1 MTTEYKG
8 QIIHAQEYPLS
19 RIFGADFEYFI
30 PSYQRPYAWTT
41 EETETLFDNL
51 YEGFKTKE
59 KMYFLGS
66 IVLIKKEGDTH
77 AEVVDGQQRLTTLSI
92 LYSCLIDAISNYDDK
107 KQLLF
112 TLKQEANRFRGEKES
127 YRLHLR
133 ERDKDFFETY
143 ISNPSGIQETIET
156 NSQEI
161 GEENIRG
168 GIQKLIEKDPKTLKE
183 ESQRNIRNN
192 CELLRQKIKEN
203 LTSEDEI
210 SRFVSEFLNTCC
222 YMIVV
227 SVSDQSSA
235 FRIFSLMNSTGLDLL
250 PTDIIKADIIGK
262 IPEDEKE
269 AYAETWEDLENETT
283 RNGFYDMFAH
293 IRMINVKKKAEKSL
307 LDEFKEKVLVKYQ
320 NTPKD
325 FIDKVLTPYTDT
337 YCYLKTKWNTEENNI
352 SIKHSLMWLNKI
364 DNSDWLPVALEYVTK
379 YQGNIN
385 AKEKFLRKLERL
397 ASYLHITAKDINKRI
412 DRYKIILDEMERNS
426 SPDLSTIELTQEEKK
441 AFQDTLA
448 GEIYSTMAARRRN
461 YLILRLDFA
470 VSDKSKTIEYN
481 PSSLTVEHVLPQT
494 PEGTEW
500 EQIWPEEEKRTYWVH
515 RIGNLVP
522 LNRKANSAAKNW
534 PFKRK
539 KAEYFLN
546 PKAKTASYALTTQV
560 LNFDTWTEDVVKNR
574 QKELL
579 DTLKKEWELQ

>member
-1 MTTEYKG
+1 MTTEYNG
-8 QIIHAQEYPLS
+8 HIIHAQEYPLA

-41 EETETLFDNL
+41 EEAETLFDNL

-66 IVLIKKEGDTH
+66 IVLIKKEGDPH

-92 LYSCLIDAISNYDDK
+92 LYSCLIDAIKNYDDK

-133 ERDKDFFETY
+133 ERDKNFFEMY
-143 ISNPSGIQETIET
+143 ISNPSGIQETTGTDGKGAE
-156 NSQEI
+156 
-161 GEENIRG
+161 GENTQG
-168 GIQKLIEKDPKTLKE
+168 GIQKLIEKDPKALKE

-192 CELLRQKIKEN
+192 CELLRKKIKEN
-203 LTSEDEI
+203 LKTEDEI

-250 PTDIIKADIIGK
+250 PTDIIKADVIGK
-262 IPEDEKE
+262 IPENEKE
-269 AYAETWEDLENETT
+269 NYAETWEDLENDTT

-293 IRMINVKKKAEKSL
+293 IRMIAVKKKAEKSI
-307 LDEFKEKVLVKYQ
+307 LDEFRERVLVKYE
-320 NTPKD
+320 NAPKD
-325 FIDKVLTPYTDT
+325 FIDKVLTPYTEA
-337 YCYLKTKWNTEENNI
+337 YCYLKTKWRIEERNS
-352 SIKHSLMWLNKI
+352 SIQHSLMWLNKI

-379 YQGNIN
+379 YQAMTE
-385 AKEKFLRKLERL
+385 AKEKFLHKLERL

-412 DRYKIILDEMERNS
+412 DRYKIILDEMEKNF
-426 SPDLSTIELTQEEKK
+426 SPDLSTIELTQEEKDSFK
-441 AFQDTLA
+441 SVLA
-448 GEIYSTMAARRRN
+448 GEIYSTMTARRRN

-470 VSDKSKTIEYN
+470 ESDKSKTIEYN

-494 PEGTEW
+494 TKDTEW
-500 EQIWPEEEKRTYWVH
+500 EEIWPIEEKRLYWVH

-522 LNRKANSAAKNW
+522 LNRKANSAARNW

-539 KAEYFLN
+539 KEEYFLN
-546 PKAKTASYALTTQV
+546 PKSKTASYALTTQV
-560 LNFDTWTEDVVKNR
+560 VNYDTWTEEVVKNR
-574 QKELL
+574 QKKLL
-579 DTLKKEWELQ
+579 DRLADEWDLQ

>member
-1 MTTEYKG
+1 MTEHTG
-8 QIIHAQEYPLS
+8 QIIHAKEYPLS

-51 YEGFKTKE
+51 YEGFKAKE

-66 IVLIKKEGDTH
+66 IVLIKKEGNPY

-133 ERDKDFFETY
+133 ERDKSFFEKY
-143 ISNPSGIQETIET
+143 ISNPSGIPVSVKG
-156 NSQEI
+156 NSQNDIQKEV
-161 GEENIRG
+161 EG
-168 GIQKLIEKDPKTLKE
+168 GIEELIQKDPKTLKE

-192 CELLRQKIKEN
+192 CELLRKKIKEN
-203 LTSEDEI
+203 LNNEEEI
-210 SRFVSEFLNTCC
+210 SRFISEFLNTCC

-250 PTDIIKADIIGK
+250 PTDIIKADVIGK
-262 IPEDEKE
+262 IPEEEKE
-269 AYAETWEDLENETT
+269 EYAEKWEDLENDTS
-283 RNGFYDMFAH
+283 RSGFYDMFAH
-293 IRMINVKKKAEKSL
+293 IRMIEVKKKAEKSL
-307 LDEFKEKVLVKYQ
+307 LEEFREKVLVKYQ
-320 NTPKD
+320 NNPKD
-325 FIDKVLTPYTDT
+325 FIEKVLTPYTTT
-337 YCYLKTKWNTEENNI
+337 YCYLKTKWNTEETNL

-379 YQGNIN
+379 YQGNIE
-385 AKEKFLRKLERL
+385 AKEKFLCKLERL
-397 ASYLHITAKDINKRI
+397 ASYLHITAKDINRRI
-412 DRYKIILDEMERNS
+412 DRYKVILDEMGKNS
-426 SPDLSTIELTQEEKK
+426 SPDLSTIELTPEEKQS
-441 AFQDTLA
+441 FQETLN
-448 GEIYSTMAARRRN
+448 GEIYSLMAARRRN

-494 PEGTEW
+494 TKDTEW
-500 EQIWPEEEKRTYWVH
+500 EQIWPSEEKRLYWVH

-522 LNRKANSAAKNW
+522 LNRKANSAARNW

-539 KAEYFLN
+539 KEEYFLN
-546 PKAKTASYALTTQV
+546 PKSKTASYALTTQV
-560 LNFDTWTEDVVKNR
+560 LALDIWDENVVKER
-574 QKELL
+574 QKNLL
-579 DTLKKEWELQ
+579 DTLIKEWDL